1 MKRADFGVMRNLLDQ
16 IGFVSD
22 APDVWITIDAELL
35 MTAPSQ
41 L

>member
-1 MKRADFGVMRNLLDQ
+1 MMRELLDE
-16 IGFVSD
+16 IGFVSN

-35 MTAPSQ
+35 LSAPSS

>member
-1 MKRADFGVMRNLLDQ
+1 MMRELLNE

-35 MTAPSQ
+35 MTAVS
-41 L
+41 

>member
-1 MKRADFGVMRNLLDQ
+1 MRELLDE

-22 APDVWITIDAELL
+22 APDVWITIDAELV
-35 MTAPSQ
+35 MSAAEQ

>member
-1 MKRADFGVMRNLLDQ
+1 MRELLDE

-22 APDVWITIDAELL
+22 APDVWITIDAELV
-35 MTAPSQ
+35 MSASGQ